1 MTHYKHEA
9 KSANQAKMKR
19 MGLHEKSKGHDFN
32 DHESYDGVP
41 ILTNDEQSGA
51 KPSRSRFRRGGKVH
65 HVEAEGEAAK
75 KNLGHR
81 PRKNMAGGVGPMT
94 DPNNPMVRAMM
105 AKRPG
110 MMPGPVPT
118 RPTIPSGMPPRRP
131 PMGNMAAPNDPNMPQ
146 PGMKRGGRAK
156 EMHHEECTCKM
167 CHGGSMKY
175 ARGGFPAG
183 GDSSMKRKMVGA
195 IVARKRK
202 EGLPTA
208 PPAPKGPM
216 ASFLPMPHKRGGKV
230 SHMAWEHS
238 KEDYREDKKLAKKHH
253 MSMSEWEK
261 SDLDKK
267 HDSQQSM
274 KGLKHGGSVHKL
286 SGGALARYIRDA
298 NTERGKNAR
307 RQGIDIA
314 RDVMGKEALYPGAA
328 EETMKR
334 ARGIDLAAKKLGNMG
349 GVKIPAGRSSSEPD
363 MGEEPMKRG
372 GRTHRDAGGGMRSE
386 RTQYEKARRNSVD
399 EGLDLG
405 TDSQHTQDTL
415 TKAVRNYENTA
426 KETGYSNL
434 KRGGRTE
441 RKAGGR
447 LKEPETK
454 IIINLPNSQPQQQGP
469 GAIPPGVGMPGMPPM
484 PPGGAPQPPMGPPGG
499 GMMPPAGAGPGLGSM
514 GSPQAP
520 GMGPLSA
527 PMPPMKNRG
536 GSVSRGMPKYQE
548 HDYGSGSGLGR
559 LEKKKWPLAK

>member
-32 DHESYDGVP
+32 DYESYDGVP

-65 HVEAEGEAAK
+65 HVEAEGDAAK

-118 RPTIPSGMPPRRP
+118 RPTSPSGMPPRRP
-131 PMGNMAAPNDPNMPQ
+131 PMGNMAAPNDPNMLQ

-183 GDSSMKRKMVGA
+183 GDPSMKRKMVGA

-298 NTERGKNAR
+298 NTERDGLH
-307 RQGIDIA
+307 
-314 RDVMGKEALYPGAA
+314 EAY
-328 EETMKR
+328 
-334 ARGIDLAAKKLGNMG
+334 
-349 GVKIPAGRSSSEPD
+349 
-363 MGEEPMKRG
+363 
-372 GRTHRDAGGGMRSE
+372 
-386 RTQYEKARRNSVD
+386 
-399 EGLDLG
+399 
-405 TDSQHTQDTL
+405 
-415 TKAVRNYENTA
+415 
-426 KETGYSNL
+426 
-434 KRGGRTE
+434 
-441 RKAGGR
+441 
-447 LKEPETK
+447 
-454 IIINLPNSQPQQQGP
+454 
-469 GAIPPGVGMPGMPPM
+469 
-484 PPGGAPQPPMGPPGG
+484 
-499 GMMPPAGAGPGLGSM
+499 
-514 GSPQAP
+514 
-520 GMGPLSA
+520 
-527 PMPPMKNRG
+527 
-536 GSVSRGMPKYQE
+536 
-548 HDYGSGSGLGR
+548 
-559 LEKKKWPLAK
+559 

>member
-1 MTHYKHEA
+1 
-9 KSANQAKMKR
+9 
-19 MGLHEKSKGHDFN
+19 
-32 DHESYDGVP
+32 
-41 ILTNDEQSGA
+41 
-51 KPSRSRFRRGGKVH
+51 
-65 HVEAEGEAAK
+65 
-75 KNLGHR
+75 
-81 PRKNMAGGVGPMT
+81 
-94 DPNNPMVRAMM
+94 
-105 AKRPG
+105 
-110 MMPGPVPT
+110 
-118 RPTIPSGMPPRRP
+118 
-131 PMGNMAAPNDPNMPQ
+131 
-146 PGMKRGGRAK
+146 
-156 EMHHEECTCKM
+156 M

-175 ARGGFPAG
+175 ARVGFPAG
-183 GDSSMKRKMVGA
+183 GNPEMKRKMVGA

-208 PPAPKGPM
+208 PPAPKGPT

-274 KGLKHGGSVHKL
+274 KGLKHGGAAHKL
-286 SGGALARYIRDA
+286 SGGALSRYIQAA
-298 NTERGKNAR
+298 NVDRGTNAR
-307 RQGIDIA
+307 RHGIDMA
-314 RDVMGKEALYPGAA
+314 RDVMGNKEPMFPGAA
-328 EETMKR
+328 ERSTKR
-334 ARGIDLAAKKLGNMG
+334 AMGIDLAARKLGKMG
-349 GVKIPAGRSSSEPD
+349 GVGMPADTGREPRYPG
-363 MGEEPMKRG
+363 MPENEPPMKRG

-386 RTQYEKARRNSVD
+386 RTQYEKARRNAVD
-399 EGLDLG
+399 EGMDLD

-415 TKAVRNYENTA
+415 RKAVRGFENTA

-454 IIINLPNSQPQQQGP
+454 IIINMPNSQPQQQGP
-469 GAIPPGVGMPGMPPM
+469 GAMPPGVGMPGMPPM
-484 PPGGAPQPPMGPPGG
+484 APGGAPQPPGG

-514 GSPQAP
+514 GSPQVP
-520 GMGPLSA
+520 GMGPISP
-527 PMPPMKNRG
+527 PMPAMKNRG
-536 GSVSRGMPKYQE
+536 GSVSRNMPKYQE